1 MSTGISV
8 PRSSA
13 SPGKVSMTHL
23 DECGNFMYWSTYAVL
38 AMLDAQLKFIGN
50 RILRAWNF
58 KTGSARMLMDC
69 ISTRQGFVIQEEVRL
84 LSSEHLFHGHFY
96 TENSN
101 CTGKSLQNK
110 TANKMCGS
118 QFFSSQSPNK
128 VKPTLLN
135 SHFTHIITILISLLL
150 LLLFILS

>member
-1 MSTGISV
+1 
-8 PRSSA
+8 
-13 SPGKVSMTHL
+13 
-23 DECGNFMYWSTYAVL
+23 
-38 AMLDAQLKFIGN
+38 MLVDY
-50 RILRAWNF
+50 
-58 KTGSARMLMDC
+58 
-69 ISTRQGFVIQEEVRL
+69 ISTRQDFVIQEEVML

-96 TENSN
+96 KENSN

-135 SHFTHIITILISLLL
+135 SHFTHIITILISIIIIIIHFVLIRVVRIILLCFYSFTL
-150 LLLFILS
+150 LPLNPFTSPAYLIWSLVIVKFLRLT